1 MSDPSAPQDP
11 FAGLPPEPADSSPQS
26 GSQPPAYGSEPPVSP
41 PYGAQPPTPPP
52 YGQPPVSPPYGA
64 QPPVTPPPYGQPPVS
79 PPYGAQPPVAP
90 PYGQPAAYGVQ
101 PPAYGSP
108 PPYVQPGGYA
118 QPAYGFPKNSLA
130 VWSLVLGIVSF
141 VLSCGFFTGVPA
153 IIVGSKAKKAV
164 AEGQANNGGMATA
177 GIILGWVATGL
188 AVIGIVI
195 IIIIAATGNWDST
208 MHSSGYSN
216 L

>member
-11 FAGLPPEPADSSPQS
+11 FAGLPPEPDDSSPAS
-26 GSQPPAYGSEPPVSP
+26 GSQPPAYGSEPPPYGQPPVTP
-41 PYGAQPPTPPP
+41 PYGAQPPATPPP
-52 YGQPPVSPPYGA
+52 YG

-79 PPYGAQPPVAP
+79 PP

-108 PPYVQPGGYA
+108 PYPQPGGYA
-118 QPAYGFPKNSLA
+118 QPAYAFPKNSLA

-141 VLSCGFFTGVPA
+141 VLCGFFAAIPA
-153 IIVGSKAKKAV
+153 IIVGNKAKQAV

-177 GIILGWVATGL
+177 GVILGWVNL
-188 AVIGIVI
+188 ALTVIVVIIVI
-195 IIIIAATGNWDST
+195 IGVVTGN
-208 MHSSGYSN
+208 SSGMNTSN